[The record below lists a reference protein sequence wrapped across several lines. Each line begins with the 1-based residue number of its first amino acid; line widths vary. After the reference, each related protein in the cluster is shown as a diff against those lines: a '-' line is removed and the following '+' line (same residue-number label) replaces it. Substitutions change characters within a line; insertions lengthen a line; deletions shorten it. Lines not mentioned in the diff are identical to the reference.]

1 MVEVPVPD
9 DPVEDPV
16 PILLPEPEVPVSVLV
31 AEDSVEDE
39 PVSPLFVD

>member
-9 DPVEDPV
+9 VPVEDPV
-16 PILLPEPEVPVSVLV
+16 PILLPEVPVSALV

-39 PVSPLFVD
+39 PVAPLVVD

>member
-9 DPVEDPV
+9 VPVEDTV
-16 PILLPEPEVPVSVLV
+16 PILLPEVPVSVLV

>member
-16 PILLPEPEVPVSVLV
+16 PILLPEVTVSGLV

-39 PVSPLFVD
+39 PVSPLLVD